1 MSKLTKALT
10 AAAGNVSA
18 ERDLFLGVNYN
29 TSCTILKIDE
39 NDDTKTIMDLSAI
52 TGSATLYAVNFS
64 KLFDVLYTVE
74 FRDSVQV
81 LRAYKWTN
89 NGLGDLITSITSP
102 AGTGSSSFSV
112 IKVNPVNNEYSE
124 QLVLFQSNT
133 NRVYSYYF
141 VDGTFNFQNDIAG
154 AADPRGCD
162 FNQQGTELVTF
173 GWTVSGGA
181 YRYAYTGTGFGGLLG
196 SITVGKFQHAAYNAG
211 SNVLVRADN
220 AGLFTYFFNGSAI
233 DSIGGIQ
240 TGCAVNSDDLLL
252 ANNRVYQLQANGSF
266 SSYLKATCINFPAF
280 PEMAISNSNNVNS
293 DIRYLACQKY
303 NGTNRLNK
311 LDTSTWSVSDLGEI
325 FPTASVP
332 ISDINFSR

>member
-1 MSKLTKALT
+1 MSKLAKALI

-74 FRDSVQV
+74 FRNSVQV
-81 LRAYKWTN
+81 LRAYEWTN
-89 NGLGDLITSITSP
+89 DGLGDLITSITSP
-102 AGTGSSSFSV
+102 AGTGSSSFSF

-124 QLVLFQSNT
+124 QIVLWQENT
-133 NRVYSYYF
+133 NRAYSYYF
-141 VDGTFNFQNDIAG
+141 VNGTFNFQNDIAG
-154 AADPRGCD
+154 VGSPRGGD
-162 FNQQGTELVTF
+162 FNQQGTQFLLF
-173 GWTVSGGA
+173 GWSYAGA
-181 YRYAYTGTGFGGLLG
+181 YRYNFTGNGFGGLLG
-196 SITVGKFQHAAYNAG
+196 SITGTSWQHGTYNAG

-220 AGLFTYFFNGSAI
+220 AGVVTYFFNGSVI

-252 ANNRVYQLQANGSF
+252 ANNSVYQLQANGSF
-266 SSYLKATCINFPAF
+266 ASYLKATCINFPSW

-303 NGTNRLNK
+303 QGTNRLNK

-332 ISDINFSR
+332 VSDINFSR

>member
-10 AAAGNVSA
+10 AAAGNVGA
-18 ERDLFLGVNYN
+18 ERDLFLGVNYR

-39 NDDTKTIMDLSAI
+39 NNDTKTIMDLSAI
-52 TGSATLYAVNFS
+52 TDSATLYAVNFS

-89 NGLGDLITSITSP
+89 NGLGALIVSITSP
-102 AGTGSSSFSV
+102 AGADSASFSV

-124 QLVLFQSNT
+124 QIVLWQENT
-133 NRVYSYYF
+133 NRAYSYYY

-154 AADPRGCD
+154 YGAPRGID
-162 FNQQGTELVTF
+162 FNQQGTEFLFF
-173 GWTVSGGA
+173 GWSYVGA
-181 YRYAYTGTGFGGLLG
+181 YRYAYGGTGFGSLLG
-196 SITVGKFQHAAYNAG
+196 SIPGASWQHGTYNAG
-211 SNVLVRADN
+211 SNVLVRANND
-220 AGLFTYFFNGSAI
+220 GVFTYLFNGSAI
-233 DSIGGIQ
+233 DSIGGTQ

-252 ANNRVYQLQANGSF
+252 ANNSVYQLQANGSF
-266 SSYLKATCINFPAF
+266 SSYLKATCINFPSF
-280 PEMAISNSNNVNS
+280 PEMAINSSNNVNS

-303 NGTNRLNK
+303 GGTNRLNK

-332 ISDINFSR
+332 VSDINFSR